1 MLENATDVDR
11 AAWFRQ
17 HAYFRNCGM
26 SRRREI
32 WESWCAFRAGEPL
45 GSRGEFWR
53 WLIMIGAVEHGSHF
67 RRIKLR

>member
-1 MLENATDVDR
+1 MLENVPDVDR

-17 HAYFRNCGM
+17 HAYFNNCGM

-32 WESWCAFRAGEPL
+32 WESWEKYRGDEVL
-45 GSRGEFWR
+45 GTKSAMWR

-67 RRIKLR
+67 RRVKLR